1 MGRGGVGYNDKAV
14 GPSDA
19 PSDAPQSN
27 PTTSESAGAA
37 STNVEGTVHST
48 YDPQETPVTEIEIVA
63 VEEELVSLYGADG
76 SIYLVPGYSFSAAAS
91 GYTPRYVVSALPDE
105 YIEETNVDSVSTPPT
120 DVSEVPVMKP
130 IDPSNPVVDEPNITQ
145 EAADTLLALSEG
157 AAVAMAESNGWD
169 VRVGQRDEEMFA
181 LTADWSATRVTL
193 TIVADAVTQVDVG

>member
-1 MGRGGVGYNDKAV
+1 
-14 GPSDA
+14 
-19 PSDAPQSN
+19 
-27 PTTSESAGAA
+27 
-37 STNVEGTVHST
+37 
-48 YDPQETPVTEIEIVA
+48 
-63 VEEELVSLYGADG
+63 
-76 SIYLVPGYSFSAAAS
+76 
-91 GYTPRYVVSALPDE
+91 
-105 YIEETNVDSVSTPPT
+105 
-120 DVSEVPVMKP
+120 MKP